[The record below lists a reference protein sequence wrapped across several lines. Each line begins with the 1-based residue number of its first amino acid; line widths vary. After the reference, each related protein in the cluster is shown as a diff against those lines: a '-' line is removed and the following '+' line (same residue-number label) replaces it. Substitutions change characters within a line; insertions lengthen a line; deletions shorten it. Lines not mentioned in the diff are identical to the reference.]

1 MGAGAAAAQTLE
13 AADNTIHDQ
22 SHNLIHNLVQY
33 HLRNAKSD
41 PQVES
46 LKLCAICCQLLEKQP
61 ALAKTRDEKTENTL
75 YLGSKIKPLRGMIG

>member
-13 AADNTIHDQ
+13 AGRQYDQ
-22 SHNLIHNLVQY
+22 SHNLIHNLVQD

-46 LKLCAICCQLLEKQP
+46 LKLCAICCQLLEKQLAP
-61 ALAKTRDEKTENTL
+61 AKTRDEKQNLGKRHCILGAKSTL
-75 YLGSKIKPLRGMIG
+75 

>member
-22 SHNLIHNLVQY
+22 SHNLIHNLVQD

-46 LKLCAICCQLLEKQP
+46 LKLCAICCQLLEKQLAP
-61 ALAKTRDEKTENTL
+61 AKTRDEKQNLGKRHCILGAKSTL
-75 YLGSKIKPLRGMIG
+75 